1 MCVEPLKGSSQQAAQ
16 DREAS
21 GARKGYADVRDDLKT
36 GDLVLFSGSTFF
48 SSVIKWAI
56 GGKWSHVG
64 VVVRSPQLPERVLLW
79 ESTRLADLADVETGR
94 AASGVQ
100 LVFLSAR
107 LARYAGEFKLRQ
119 LDRPVTPE
127 MEQAFAKR
135 RSELSGRPYELEK
148 LELLEAAVD
157 SWFRAL
163 KEERLN
169 SLFCSE
175 LVAEAYQA
183 MGLLPEPPDGL
194 PSCEYTPRDFARRS
208 VKLLRGYRLGSIVE
222 VGGRSSG
229 IVAAAK

>member
-1 MCVEPLKGSSQQAAQ
+1 LVDSRSHRA
-16 DREAS
+16 D
-21 GARKGYADVRDDLKT
+21 YAEVRDDLKT
-36 GDLVLFSGSTFF
+36 GDLVLFSGSSLF

-64 VVVRSPQLPERVLLW
+64 VVVRSPLHERVLLW
-79 ESTRLADLADVETGR
+79 ESTRLADLVDVETGR
-94 AASGVQ
+94 AAAGVQ
-100 LVFLSAR
+100 LVYLSDR

-135 RSELSGRPYELEK
+135 RAELSGRPYELEK

-157 SWFRAL
+157 GWFRAL

-208 VKLLRGYRLGSIVE
+208 VKLLRGYTLGRPVQ
-222 VGGRSSG
+222 VG
-229 IVAAAK
+229 

>member
-1 MCVEPLKGSSQQAAQ
+1 VVDSRRRAAEYSEI
-16 DREAS
+16 RS
-21 GARKGYADVRDDLKT
+21 DLKT
-36 GDLVLFSGSTFF
+36 GDLVLFSGASVF

-64 VVVRSPQLPERVLLW
+64 VVVRAPQFPGRVLLW

-94 AASGVQ
+94 AAAGVQ
-100 LVFLSAR
+100 LVFLSER

-119 LDRPVTPE
+119 LDRPVTAE
-127 MEQAFAKR
+127 MDQAFAKR
-135 RSELSGRPYELEK
+135 RAELAGRPYELEK
-148 LELLEAAVD
+148 RELLEAAVD

-208 VKLLRGYRLGSIVE
+208 VRLQRGYLLGRIIAI
-222 VGGRSSG
+222 G
-229 IVAAAK
+229 

>member
-1 MCVEPLKGSSQQAAQ
+1 MVDSRRRP
-16 DREAS
+16 AS
-21 GARKGYADVRDDLKT
+21 YSEVRGELKT
-36 GDLVLFSGSTFF
+36 GDLVLFSGSSFF
-48 SSVIKWAI
+48 SSVIKWVI

-64 VVVRSPQLPERVLLW
+64 VVVRSPQRPERVLLW

-94 AASGVQ
+94 AAAGVQ
-100 LVFLSAR
+100 LVYLSER
-107 LARYAGEFKLRQ
+107 LARYAGEFKLRP

-127 MEQAFAKR
+127 MEQAFAQR
-135 RSELSGRPYELEK
+135 RAELRGRPYELEK

-208 VKLLRGYRLGSIVE
+208 VKLLRGYALGRIVE
-222 VGGRSSG
+222 VGRKRDGLGLRARTAGREGSRG
-229 IVAAAK
+229 